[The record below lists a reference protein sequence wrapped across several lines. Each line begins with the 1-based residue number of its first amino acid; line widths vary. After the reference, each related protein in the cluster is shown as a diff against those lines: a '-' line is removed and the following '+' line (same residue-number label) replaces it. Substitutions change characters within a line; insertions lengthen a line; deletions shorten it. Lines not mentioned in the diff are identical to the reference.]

1 MLSPG
6 RVIQDNQQAVLL
18 GTLLVTAVLALV
30 GTSPRH
36 LLTTNAAAWTCIWAY
51 ARFRSGLSSTGESQG
66 RLLSWAAGVL
76 LALSSVCESAVEGGR
91 HIYWAKVR
99 RDAPRALLPVL
110 VCVVVKVDAFGTT
123 RFNPSTDTRST
134 EKHNSGDSRL
144 LAVLTVSALV
154 TLSYLS
160 ELRATLALGCCSAV
174 LVAVVLSLLQSAHRE
189 TVSTSGPNDGVIS
202 VSGLLS
208 QPTTK
213 KDTQQVL
220 VDVSFAAA
228 LAQWLS
234 AFVLEGFSTSP
245 FWFAFLPQ
253 QIIMV
258 VLGVGMVVAHAMLNR
273 TMILARI
280 HLGKETDQGVLQV
293 DKCDQVTTASTLLVA
308 ALVAQLTAN
317 FSLGRLWFASICL
330 ASLYAFL
337 HDRSNSTTRH
347 SSTDGRANMRSRR
360 LLTLLLLVSLALL
373 AGFNFRDR
381 LIARVAPN
389 GPTGPAGP
397 WSPPLRD
404 QDLSVPV
411 QYNDSHVHPIEYLA
425 RNAEN
430 EFSALLQRQSRTLK
444 EAVAEYKRRYN
455 IPPPPHFDKWFQFAQ
470 DRNVQ
475 LIDEFDTV
483 YHSLLPFW
491 GLKPVTIR
499 RRVQEALGFDG
510 NNLIALM
517 IRGGKVTHVRSG
529 QEWQQKA
536 TIGMMDKFIQYLP
549 DMDLAFNIHD
559 EPRVVVPHD
568 ELSRLVDVAK
578 TKNMPAAFA
587 NPGPKDAFSPRPKDV
602 NPGERVDEV
611 KVTRFNV
618 FAHQPTWIPSRMSCS
633 PDTPARALEEETT
646 PDNIAAYA
654 MSELGFVYNDTAFS
668 DVCNSP
674 SFGTSHGF
682 FDRPNAFNV
691 VHDLVPIFSQSKM
704 SSFQDIL
711 YPSPWYWYGKVSYN
725 PLKDVAW
732 EKKEGKLWWVG
743 STTGGFSRDGGWR
756 RQHRQKFVHKLNA
769 PDQAKIMYDAHLT
782 SAASND
788 DETPDWQMRSVPRS
802 DYAELMD
809 VHFSHVGQCDPGDC
823 DAQKEFFKIVPPADQ
838 QDAWKYKYLLDI
850 DGNAFSGR
858 FYAFLKSHSLV
869 FKMAVFREWHAEWL
883 KPWIH
888 YVPLSLRAEETLESV
903 RYFGAEEVGKSMA
916 VEMADRGREWSN
928 KVLRNEDFEVWF
940 FRLLL
945 EYGRLVDDNRESI
958 GFDA

>member
-1 MLSPG
+1 MNF
-6 RVIQDNQQAVLL
+6 Q
-18 GTLLVTAVLALV
+18 
-30 GTSPRH
+30 
-36 LLTTNAAAWTCIWAY
+36 LT
-51 ARFRSGLSSTGESQG
+51 G
-66 RLLSWAAGVL
+66 GV
-76 LALSSVCESAVEGGR
+76 
-91 HIYWAKVR
+91 
-99 RDAPRALLPVL
+99 P
-110 VCVVVKVDAFGTT
+110 
-123 RFNPSTDTRST
+123 
-134 EKHNSGDSRL
+134 
-144 LAVLTVSALV
+144 
-154 TLSYLS
+154 
-160 ELRATLALGCCSAV
+160 
-174 LVAVVLSLLQSAHRE
+174 
-189 TVSTSGPNDGVIS
+189 
-202 VSGLLS
+202 
-208 QPTTK
+208 
-213 KDTQQVL
+213 
-220 VDVSFAAA
+220 
-228 LAQWLS
+228 
-234 AFVLEGFSTSP
+234 
-245 FWFAFLPQ
+245 
-253 QIIMV
+253 
-258 VLGVGMVVAHAMLNR
+258 
-273 TMILARI
+273 
-280 HLGKETDQGVLQV
+280 QV
-293 DKCDQVTTASTLLVA
+293 DRCDQVTTASTFVVA
-308 ALVAQLTAN
+308 ALAAQLAAD

-330 ASLYAFL
+330 LSLYAYL
-337 HDRSNSTTRH
+337 HDRLNSTTRH
-347 SSTDGRANMRSRR
+347 SAQDGRSNMRSRR

-373 AGFNFRDR
+373 AVFNFRDR
-381 LIARVAPN
+381 LLARVVPDIPAA
-389 GPTGPAGP
+389 PAGP
-397 WSPPLRD
+397 AAPWSPTLRD
-404 QDLSVPV
+404 QDLSRPL
-411 QYNDSHVHPIEYLA
+411 QYNDTHVHPIEYLA
-425 RNAEN
+425 KNAEN
-430 EFSALLQRQSRTLK
+430 DFSALLQRQSRTLE

-455 IPPPPHFDKWFQFAQ
+455 IPPPPHFDKWFQFAK

-475 LIDEFDTV
+475 LIDEFDTI

-499 RRVQEALGFDG
+499 RRVQEAIGFDG

-517 IRGGKVTHVRSG
+517 VRGGKVTHVRSG

-568 ELSRLVDVAK
+568 ELSRLVEVAK
-578 TKNMPAAFA
+578 NRNMPAALA
-587 NPGPKDAFSPRPKDV
+587 NPSPKDAFSPRPKDL
-602 NPGERVDEV
+602 NKGERVDEV

-618 FAHQPTWIPSRMSCS
+618 FAHQPTWIPSRLSCS
-633 PDTPARALEEETT
+633 PDSPARALEEEIT

-654 MSELGFVYNDTAFS
+654 ISELGFVYNDTAFS

-691 VHDLVPIFSQSKM
+691 VHDLVPVFSQSKM

-711 YPSPWYWYGKVSYN
+711 YPSPWYWYGKVTYDSH
-725 PLKDVAW
+725 KDVEW

-782 SAASND
+782 SASSRD
-788 DETPDWQMRSVPRS
+788 DKTPDWQMRSVPRS

-838 QDAWKYKYLLDI
+838 QDAWKYKYLLDM

-888 YVPLSLRAEETLESV
+888 YVPLSLRAEEALESV
-903 RYFGAEEVGKSMA
+903 RYFGAEETGKSMA
-916 VEMADRGREWSN
+916 IEMAERGREWSN
-928 KVLRNEDFEVWF
+928 KVLRNEDFELWF

-958 GFDA
+958 GFGV